1 MKAEVEQ
8 LLILQ
13 DRDKK
18 MRVIERELA
27 QAPAERAAFEKRMT
41 DISAQLDQ
49 AKTRV
54 KEIEVER
61 KRLELDVEERR
72 GKINRFKTQQLETR
86 RNEEYQALTNE
97 IGRFEKDIEQIE
109 DRELELMEE
118 SEALKP
124 KVQAAEAEAAATR
137 KQVEQQRS
145 DLEAKLKTLQEQLD
159 TLKSDR
165 QSLTAGLDEELLYRY
180 DRLFQNKG
188 EAVVGVENQICMGCH
203 MKITT
208 QTVVRVKGGLE
219 VVGCDQCGRILY
231 WEG

>member
-18 MRVIERELA
+18 IRALERELA
-27 QAPAERAAFEKRMT
+27 QAPAERTAFEKRIS
-41 DISAQLDQ
+41 DIETRLDR

-61 KRLELDVEERR
+61 KRFELDVNTKRE
-72 GKINRFKTQQLETR
+72 KINRFKTQQLETR
-86 RNEEYQALTNE
+86 KNEEYQALTNE
-97 IGRFEKDIEQIE
+97 IGRFEKDIEEVE

-118 SEALKP
+118 AESLKP
-124 KVQAAEAEAAATR
+124 TVQAAEAEAAATR
-137 KQVEQQRS
+137 KQVEQQRI
-145 DLEAKLKTLQEQLD
+145 DLEAKLKALQEQSD

-165 QSLTAGLDEELLYRY
+165 QKLTEGLDEDLLYRY
-180 DRLFQNKG
+180 DRIFQGKG
-188 EAVVGVENQICMGCH
+188 EAVVGLEHQVCMGCH

-208 QTVVRVKGGLE
+208 QTVVRVRGGQE
-219 VVGCDQCGRILY
+219 VVGCDQCGRILF
-231 WEG
+231 WVD